1 MFTVNNL
8 IIFDW
13 LDATNITS
21 EITKQ
26 KKKCYYKLKLICF
39 IRQYV
44 IDNFVD
50 VRYSDVITVSFISFN

>member
-13 LDATNITS
+13 LDATNITN

-26 KKKCYYKLKLICF
+26 KKKCYYKLKLICL

-44 IDNFVD
+44 IANFVD

>member
-26 KKKCYYKLKLICF
+26 KKKMLLQIE
-39 IRQYV
+39 
-44 IDNFVD
+44 VD
-50 VRYSDVITVSFISFN
+50 LFH